1 MAYERAA
8 NTKGWERTVALTA
21 DNILEEWESVFE
33 TMNEEAAALLPA
45 GMDTPWRFY
54 LQEYQNESLAVADLT
69 AELLAAIDAGALIL
83 NYSGHANHNV
93 LAAERIIDN
102 RGGSFRSDVDTL
114 SNPGRYP
121 FVVNMACLSGY
132 FIYPRLGGFAG
143 PGWLSLAEGL
153 MLPSERGAVAAL
165 MPTAMTETSGQQVL
179 SGALYEGLFVLDKR
193 VLGEAVAYAKQQLLA
208 NGGDAQTADTFLFFG
223 DPATTLKV
231 PLPRRVSGLA
241 ASAAGASAQLSW
253 SAALDCD
260 GNPVAGYHLYRR
272 LATEES
278 YTKLNTALITDAS
291 YTDAGL
297 VVGETYYYVVTAV
310 DSSADESVR
319 SAAAAVSIADSG
331 AGGGGGEGGGGSG
344 GGAAGAGAWRRSC

>member
-1 MAYERAA
+1 MGHLCKGLAVGRRRQRHSHYIGRLPANSAAEVAAMAGKIVAYERAA

-208 NGGDAQTADTFLFFG
+208 NGGV
-223 DPATTLKV
+223 PAV
-231 PLPRRVSGLA
+231 AVSG
-241 ASAAGASAQLSW
+241 AGASSPL
-253 SAALDCD
+253 
-260 GNPVAGYHLYRR
+260 P
-272 LATEES
+272 
-278 YTKLNTALITDAS
+278 
-291 YTDAGL
+291 
-297 VVGETYYYVVTAV
+297 
-310 DSSADESVR
+310 
-319 SAAAAVSIADSG
+319 
-331 AGGGGGEGGGGSG
+331 
-344 GGAAGAGAWRRSC
+344 AGAWRRSC